1 MNISIHVVPR
11 ASRTQ
16 VKQENGHFKVYLTRP
31 AQEGQANAQLI
42 EVLAEYFKVKKY
54 QIKILKG
61 ETSRNKLIQID
72 DAPESPSKK

>member
-1 MNISIHVVPR
+1 MNITIRVVPR
-11 ASRTQ
+11 SSRTG
-16 VKQENGHFKVYLTRP
+16 VKKQNSGLKVYLSKP
-31 AQEGQANAQLI
+31 AYEGQANAQLL
-42 EVLAEYFKVKKY
+42 EVLAEYFRVKKY